1 MVIELMDRPKIGDGA
16 ISRAVFP
23 LETYHRILPLMS
35 DAGLSHVIEIT
46 NFDVLGLPVFFA
58 FGSDGIEA
66 QLAKF
71 TEQAPDVLRE
81 KLEFALANADRF
93 PAGNSSSVRRPVFG
107 AGKGATGLDAKL
119 SAMMEAIE
127 RFSARYPSFT
137 PIVGSYREM
146 LEKGDREVLD
156 PRLLI
161 LQSPD
166 SFDANQ
172 ELEWVAGTK
181 LGQGDEIWVP
191 ADAATFSYQPRFASR
206 ICSDTPTGLGAGNT
220 LEEAVSHGLAE
231 AIEHDGWTL
240 AVVRSSISS
249 AKNDIL
255 NLFFGITEG
264 QQSTS
269 PVLGHTEEA
278 AFIRLDLGSVEGV
291 QPVGEL
297 LDRIRKAEVRL
308 NVYWVTTDIGIPI
321 FSVSIE
327 GLVDGQDGG
336 GLGAHPDA
344 RVAISRALT
353 EAAQQRLLIGT
364 RSYFPQAQLHS
375 RLHSIPWKG
384 MADGLGKES
393 RCSFSDI
400 ASASYS
406 NILDDI
412 HYMMQKLA
420 EQGLEQVIVVD
431 LTKHEFNIPVVK
443 VIVPGLADYWTSNTS
458 PNWNALGPRVR
469 RYIQ

>member
-1 MVIELMDRPKIGDGA
+1 MVIELKDRTKIGDST
-16 ISRAVFP
+16 ISRAVAP
-23 LETYHRILPLMS
+23 LDTYHRIRPLMS

-58 FGSDGIEA
+58 FGSDGIDA

-71 TEQAPDVLRE
+71 TGQAPEAFRA

-93 PAGNSSSVRRPVFG
+93 PAGNSSIVRRPVFG
-107 AGKGATGLDAKL
+107 AGKGVTCLDAKL
-119 SAMMEAIE
+119 SAMMESIE

-146 LEKGDREVLD
+146 LEKRDREVLD
-156 PRLLI
+156 PRLLV

-172 ELEWVAGTK
+172 ELEWVAGTR

-191 ADAATFSYQPRFASR
+191 ADAATFSYQPCFGSR

-240 AVVRSSISS
+240 AVVCSSISS
-249 AKNDIL
+249 AKNGIL
-255 NLFFGITEG
+255 NLFFGKTEG
-264 QQSTS
+264 QQSAS

-278 AFIRLDLGSVEGV
+278 AFIRIDLESIEGV
-291 QPVGEL
+291 QPIGEL
-297 LDRIRKAEVRL
+297 MDRIRKAGVRL

-353 EAAQQRLLIGT
+353 EAAQQRLLIGV

-375 RLHSIPWKG
+375 TPWKG
-384 MADGLGKES
+384 MADGLGEES
-393 RCSFSDI
+393 KCNFSDV
-400 ASASYS
+400 ASNSYS

-412 HYMMQKLA
+412 HYMTRKLA

-431 LTKHEFNIPVVK
+431 LTKPEFNIPVVK
-443 VIVPGLADYWTSNTS
+443 VIVPGLADYWTSDTS

-469 RYIQ
+469 RYMQ